1 MKGVITM
8 KNKLK
13 RLMNKPKDLKDLE
26 VFTNIVRRLLE
37 FIKQAEFTL
46 RNADCE
52 EPQFDDLLIMI
63 NNDIH
68 EYLRLYINHR
78 YAKPSQILSAEELIV
93 NSESIHNS
101 IMEYK
106 RVVHAFAKRVTGKP
120 NPSIHDLPPDAY
132 DSIRKPYVGTM
143 TNFANG
149 ILKLGNKCFMLL
161 SYDIHRFETGVNIID
176 EYYDMMKPPKIK
188 VSFNGNMSKSDIL
201 KSYNKSDEDSDKIN
215 NQKGSKKE

>member
-13 RLMNKPKDLKDLE
+13 RLMSKRKDLKDLE
-26 VFTNIVRRLLE
+26 VFTNIVHQLLE
-37 FIKQAEFTL
+37 SIKQAEFTL

-101 IMEYK
+101 ITEFK
-106 RVVHAFAKRVTGKP
+106 QITRAFVKRVTGKS
-120 NPSIHDLPPDAY
+120 NPDIHDLPPDGY
-132 DSIRKPYVGTM
+132 DSIREPYVGTM
-143 TNFANG
+143 TGFANA
-149 ILKLGNKCFMLL
+149 ILKLGSKCFMML

-176 EYYDMMKPPKIK
+176 EYYDMMKAPKIK
-188 VSFNGNMSKSDIL
+188 VSFNGNMSKDDIL
-201 KSYNKSDEDSDKIN
+201 KSYNKSDKDSDKVN
-215 NQKGSKKE
+215 NQKGLTKE